1 MAGGKETPRQKMIGM
16 MYLVLTA
23 LLAMNI
29 SKDVLQA
36 FLQINSGLAR
46 TASVLQEKAGRTL
59 SSFDSAPEQDKAAP
73 FKAKAVE
80 VNQLADQMAD
90 YIELLKARV
99 IACSMKGDPT
109 GESYEEFLNSDKKTC
124 IDLLS
129 PEGKEKVNKL
139 DENQNN
145 TTLLIGSEPQ
155 APISTPWSASELRT
169 KLSEFRD
176 ALKALEVTNVSG
188 KVIKP
193 NQEILTALDSAF
205 VFNDSYD
212 DHLELMVKW
221 ETANFYH
228 TPLAAV
234 IASLSKIKTDVLNAK
249 ASMMSFLAAS
259 INATD
264 MKFSDITVAAV
275 PLSSYV
281 LKGDEFVAEV
291 YLAAYNK
298 NSAVKIYP
306 GGEYDGPM
314 PTETS
319 QGAGASGEGISSG
332 PDGKCIF
339 KVNTGGLPLGEHG
352 FKGQIAYDANG
363 ETKFLNYFIPPI
375 TVGEPGL
382 VVSPT
387 QMNLFYRGLDN
398 PVEISVPGVDPRQ
411 LSVSMTG
418 GTISGP
424 GADGTYN
431 VKPGEGKEA
440 IINVSA
446 NINGKQTSMPP
457 KKFRIKSI
465 PNPTPMF
472 QGKKPSDNTISMG
485 EVSAAQGVR
494 ADMENFEFPVSAT
507 VTKFVVSATVNGNP
521 KDIAVTGNILNSE
534 AKSLLGKLKK
544 GEKFYIEQIDCKL
557 PDGRSVRLSP
567 ISLKIL

>member
-1 MAGGKETPRQKMIGM
+1 MIGM

-36 FLQINSGLAR
+36 FLQINSGLGR
-46 TASVLQEKAGRTL
+46 TATVLQEKASRTL
-59 SSFDSAPEQDKAAP
+59 ASFETAPEQDKAAP

-109 GESYEEFLNSDKKTC
+109 GESYAEFLNSDQKTC

-129 PEGKEKVNKL
+129 PEGKLKVNKL

-155 APISTPWSASELRT
+155 APISTPWSATELRT

-176 ALKALEVTNVSG
+176 ALKNLEVTNVSG

-193 NQEILTALDSAF
+193 NAEIVTALDSAF

-212 DHLELMVKW
+212 DHLELNVKW

-249 ASMMSFLAAS
+249 SSVMSFLAAS

-298 NSAVKIYP
+298 NSSVKIYP
-306 GGEYDGPM
+306 GGEYDGPR
-314 PTETS
+314 PTETTP
-319 QGAGASGEGISSG
+319 GTGASGDGIVSG

-375 TVGEPGL
+375 TIGEPGL

-418 GTISGP
+418 GSISGP
-424 GADGTYN
+424 GADGTYI

-440 IINVSA
+440 IINVTA

-457 KKFRIKSI
+457 KKFRIKKI
-465 PNPTPMF
+465 PNPVPMF

-507 VTKFVVSATVNGNP
+507 VTKFVVSVTLNGIAKDLPVNGN
-521 KDIAVTGNILNSE
+521 ILSSE
-534 AKSLLGKLKK
+534 AKAALGKLKK
-544 GEKFYIEQIDCKL
+544 GEKFYIEQIDCKM
-557 PDGRSVRLSP
+557 PDGTSVRLPP

>member
-1 MAGGKETPRQKMIGM
+1 MIGM

-36 FLQINSGLAR
+36 FLQINNGLGR

-59 SSFDSAPEQDKAAP
+59 LSFDSAPEQEKAAP

-80 VNQLADQMAD
+80 VNQLADQMID
-90 YIELLKARV
+90 YIEILKARV
-99 IACSMKGDPT
+99 IACSEKGDPT
-109 GESYEEFLNSDKKTC
+109 GANYEEYLNSDKKTC

-129 PEGKEKVNKL
+129 IEAKEKVTKL

-145 TTLLIGSEPQ
+145 TTLLIGSDPEAPQ
-155 APISTPWSASELRT
+155 NTPWSASELKN
-169 KLSEFRD
+169 KLLEFKQ
-176 ALKALEVTNVSG
+176 ALVALEVTNVSG
-188 KVIKP
+188 KVVKLDP
-193 NQEILTALDSAF
+193 EIIMALDSAF
-205 VFNDSYD
+205 VFKDMYD
-212 DHLELMVKW
+212 FHLEKTASW
-221 ETANFYH
+221 ETVNFFH

-234 IASLSKIKTDVLNAK
+234 IATLSKIKTDVLNAK
-249 ASMMSFLAAS
+249 TSVLSFLAAS

-298 NSAVKIYP
+298 NSSVKIYP
-306 GGEYDGPM
+306 GGEYDGPR
-314 PTETS
+314 PTETTP
-319 QGAGASGEGISSG
+319 GAGASGEGIVSG

-375 TVGEPGL
+375 TIGEPGL

-418 GTISGP
+418 GSISGP

-431 VKPGEGKEA
+431 VKPGDGKEA
-440 IINVSA
+440 VISVSA

-457 KKFRIKSI
+457 KKFRIKAI

-485 EVSAAQGVR
+485 ELSAAQGVR
-494 ADMENFEFPVSAT
+494 ADLENFEFPVSAT

-521 KDIAVTGNILNSE
+521 KDISVTGNILSSE
-534 AKSLLGKLKK
+534 AKAVLGKLKK
-544 GEKFYIEQIDCKL
+544 GEKFYIEQIDCKM
-557 PDGRSVRLSP
+557 PDGRSVRLPP